1 VKKHILDR
9 YTRTADHQLIIDIT
23 ANKVEDLYNNFDK
36 QAPYVKKELDPEFAD
51 YLIDSVNDIGKTD
64 FVIQFHFNVL
74 DDEHM
79 LSRVEKSI
87 HSYFLYLIDR
97 EFKELSAMTRS
108 TLILFCIGVV
118 FLSLSVWAG
127 QKVEGAGSVFAKI
140 IAEGLTVAAWVSL
153 WNAIA
158 NFLINWIPH
167 HRQIGLFKRIS
178 SAQIVFVQSGQQDMG
193 EHGSLVV

>member
-1 VKKHILDR
+1 MKKHILDR
-9 YTRTADHQLIIDIT
+9 YRRTEDNQLIIDIT

-36 QAPYVKKELDPEFAD
+36 QAPYVKKELDQELAD
-51 YLIDSVNDIGKTD
+51 YLIDSVGDIGKTD
-64 FVIQFHFNVL
+64 FVIRFHFNALV
-74 DDEHM
+74 DEQM
-79 LSRVEKSI
+79 LYRVEKSI

-97 EFKELSAMTRS
+97 EFKELSGMTRS
-108 TLILFCIGVV
+108 TLILFCIGIV

-127 QKVEGAGSVFAKI
+127 QKVEGAGTVFTRV

-167 HRQIGLFKRIS
+167 HRQIGLFKRVS
-178 SAQIVFVQSGQQDMG
+178 SARILFVQSEQPDVYQVNAQ
-193 EHGSLVV
+193 LV